1 MSKPVVFVIGATG
14 NVGSAT
20 VKSLSARFSDKLE
33 IRAGVRNPDKAEK
46 LKGLKGVSVVQA
58 EMGAKEDLVKTLSG
72 VHVLFVNT
80 PSTENRAQ
88 LAIATAETA
97 KTAGVKHVVVV
108 SVSSADDTNTVFGKQ
123 FYDIEVAISQLGVSY
138 THLRLPAFFENHFG
152 FIETVRKQSLLF
164 SPCDPTKSFT
174 ASVAKDTGLAGAVV
188 LSDPGKHVNKTYNI
202 ISDRHSYG
210 DVATALSEVLGKEV
224 KYNRISY
231 EDTKKSLVAAGFPDW
246 LVNGQLDYMKGID
259 SGAANQEHI
268 ANGDFERITGEKPT
282 SLKTWLPTVGDVFQE
297 QQ

>member
-1 MSKPVVFVIGATG
+1 MSKPVIFVIGATG
-14 NVGSAT
+14 NIGSAT
-20 VKSLSARFSDKLE
+20 VKSLSSRFSDKLE

-58 EMGAKEDLVKTLSG
+58 EMGAKEDLVKTLKG
-72 VHVLFVNT
+72 VHVLFINT
-80 PSTENRAQ
+80 PTTENRAQ

-97 KTAGVKHVVVV
+97 KTAGVKHIVVV
-108 SVSSADDTNTVFGKQ
+108 SATVANDTNVVFGKQ
-123 FYDIEVAISQLGVSY
+123 FNDIEVAISQLGVPY
-138 THLRLPAFFENHFG
+138 THLRLSAFFENHFG

-259 SGAANQEHI
+259 SGAANQEHLG
-268 ANGDFERITGEKPT
+268 NGDFERITGEKPT
-282 SLKTWLPTVGDVFQE
+282 SLTTWLAEVKTAFE
-297 QQ
+297 